1 MILGRSHRLALLA
14 LLCAIALPR
23 GAHAQTAGQAPTQ
36 AVSVNPFGILIEWFN
51 VEYERVVAESYTVGV
66 GGSTFKADGDRYSNL
81 DAFWRFYPQAEPS
94 PFQGWSFG
102 LRAGVTGLDDKTYFG
117 AGFDVN
123 RSWLL
128 GKNENFYVG
137 AGFGLKRLWGHDDGI
152 KIVPTIRIVNIGI
165 AF

>member
-1 MILGRSHRLALLA
+1 MRTRPLLLA
-14 LLCAIALPR
+14 AALVILPVR
-23 GAHAQTAGQAPTQ
+23 AARAQQAGGTPTQ
-36 AVSVNPFGILIEWFN
+36 AISVNPFGILIEWFN

-81 DAFWRFYPQAEPS
+81 DAFWRFYPQTEPS

-152 KIVPTIRIVNIGI
+152 KIVPTVRIVNIGI

>member
-1 MILGRSHRLALLA
+1 MRLSSLRGA
-14 LLCAIALPR
+14 AIALVILAGITR
-23 GAHAQTAGQAPTQ
+23 SAAAQAAPGAPTQ

-51 VEYERVVAESYTVGV
+51 AEYERSIAESYTVGV

-102 LRAGVTGLDDKTYFG
+102 LRAGITGLDDKTYFG